1 MTITQETHT
10 SEHYTMESTLQRDR
24 EEMQPPVDTRETAIS
39 MAEILRIPAI
49 GEMLRTTRDITS
61 LSLVLYSAEGALE
74 YSCLK
79 GKQKA
84 LTLLFN
90 DKDFITS
97 CSRAAE
103 RLSPAKAGDVAFLG
117 LHFLAIPIM
126 FKENMLSLLLCGP
139 YRGGEGF
146 DEPALAVSL
155 ACSHEELQ
163 AFCASLK
170 TPRSEELS
178 KGRKLIKTS
187 ASLITRFLMEKMR
200 TNQYV
205 SRMSSLYKISNLI
218 SSLND
223 KKVLRLVLDSAIALL
238 SAGAGSIMLLDERE
252 QELRILVAHG
262 LSEEIIRT
270 ARVKVGAGISGGVAQ
285 TGKPRLLLKGVR
297 ESTSAAGKER
307 KEIDSAICVPLMTG
321 RQVIGVINI
330 SKKRDGGN
338 FSPGD
343 VELLK
348 IMASSAA
355 VAINNAHL
363 YSTLKQQAQE
373 LNTLYRIGTTITSSM
388 ERKVV
393 INEVLK
399 SAQRLLKAKKGSLM
413 LLDQETKELHIESA
427 YGLSRKIQ
435 KIARLKLGEGIAGKA
450 ALEGTPRLLLKGKKV
465 SDSKSDEAEK
475 EFPSAMS
482 VPVKIKEKVIG
493 VLNVSDREDG
503 ENFTWESVNLLSML
517 ASQAAI
523 AIENSRLMEELQE
536 LFVQSI
542 TALANAIDARDPYTR
557 GHSQR
562 VTEYSL
568 IIARKMGLPRED
580 RELIQYAAL
589 LHDIGKIHIRD
600 DILHKPGRLT
610 DDEFEEMQ
618 KHPAYGAKIME
629 PVKRFRSI
637 LPFMYHHHEKF
648 AGLGYPFHLQGADI
662 PLAAR
667 IISVADSFDAMTSD
681 RPYRKG
687 LPVEQAV
694 SELVKCCGSQ
704 FDPEVV
710 DVFIK
715 LLEEK
720 KSTFVERLIKKTT

>member
-1 MTITQETHT
+1 MSSQEETGQ
-10 SEHYTMESTLQRDR
+10 ERIMYSTNPSL
-24 EEMQPPVDTRETAIS
+24 
-39 MAEILRIPAI
+39 AEIVKIPALI
-49 GEMLRTTRDITS
+49 EMLTTTRDI
-61 LSLVLYSAEGALE
+61 LSLPLALYDSQGKVLFSAYPAG
-74 YSCLK
+74 LK
-79 GKQKA
+79 GAKRLIEDPLFHRECEKVLQGQGSSA
-84 LTLLFN
+84 IVDLAFHGLRFMAAPVLLDHRVIATVLCGPFAGSN
-90 DKDFITS
+90 GIDERLLAGFLSCPPEEVRPCLASLRKVGKEGLRQARKLVRTS
-97 CSRAAE
+97 SSLVSRFMAE
-103 RLSPAKAGDVAFLG
+103 RL
-117 LHFLAIPIM
+117 
-126 FKENMLSLLLCGP
+126 
-139 YRGGEGF
+139 
-146 DEPALAVSL
+146 
-155 ACSHEELQ
+155 
-163 AFCASLK
+163 
-170 TPRSEELS
+170 RSD
-178 KGRKLIKTS
+178 
-187 ASLITRFLMEKMR
+187 
-200 TNQYV
+200 QYV
-205 SRMSSLYKISNLI
+205 SRMSSLHTISKHI

-223 KKVLRLVLDSAIALL
+223 RKVLRLVLDSAIKLL
-238 SAGAGSIMLLDERE
+238 SAGAGSIMLLDQKEK
-252 QELRILVAHG
+252 ELRILVAHG
-262 LSEEIIRT
+262 LREEIIRS
-270 ARVKVGAGISGGVAQ
+270 ARVKVGSGISGGVAQ

-297 ESTSAAGKER
+297 ESTTFAGRRME
-307 KEIDSAICVPLMTG
+307 EIDSAICVPLMTG
-321 RQVIGVINI
+321 RQVIGVLNI
-330 SKKRDGGN
+330 SKKLDGTN
-338 FSPGD
+338 FSTAD

-355 VAINNAHL
+355 VAIHNAEL

-393 INEVLK
+393 INEVLN

-413 LLDQETKELHIESA
+413 LLDKETEELRIENA
-427 YGLSRKIQ
+427 YGMPRKIQ
-435 KIARLKLGEGIAGKA
+435 KIVRLKLGEGIAGKA
-450 ALEGTPRLLLKGKKV
+450 ALEGKPRLLQKGVKV
-465 SDSKSDEAEK
+465 SDSKSDSDKGEK

-503 ENFTWESVNLLSML
+503 ENFTDESVNLLSML

-568 IIARKMGLPRED
+568 IIARKMGLCKED

-610 DDEFEEMQ
+610 DEEFEEMQ

-637 LPFMYHHHEKF
+637 LPYMYHHHEKF
-648 AGLGYPFHLQGADI
+648 AGLGYPFHLQGEDI

-694 SELVKCCGSQ
+694 SELIKCCGTQ
-704 FDPEVV
+704 FDPDVV
-710 DVFIK
+710 DIFIRI
-715 LLEEK
+715 LSEK
-720 KSTFVERLIKKTT
+720 KHNFVERLIRKTT